1 MQPTLFLGASVWDG
15 SGAPAYRADVLVDGG
30 KIKSISKNLG
40 QLNAADAYKIDANG
54 ATLMPGMVEGHSHLS
69 FDNITSGQDLGLCP
83 PEEQTLTTAR
93 NAKKLLDA
101 GFTSC
106 FSAGSAK
113 MRLDVAVR
121 NEVNKGNFPGPRI
134 RACSPEIVVT
144 GGLGD
149 DSLLHFPR
157 LGPSLIA
164 DGPDEITKTVRLAC
178 REGCDNIKL
187 DVSGDPFTPQSA
199 AHETPMSFEEIKAAT
214 DVAHGLGRKV
224 VAHAR
229 SAESVKRCLR
239 AKVDVLYHTE
249 LMDSEAL
256 DMMEAAKDWVFV
268 GPTVG
273 LFHTMVHNGAPF
285 GLSPQVISAMG
296 VDTLLEANART
307 HTELRKRGVRHII
320 GGDYGLPWN
329 PQGTQSKD
337 IEYFVKYFG
346 YTPAEALKCAT
357 WNGGQL
363 MAKAGDA
370 GSIGKIAEGFLAD
383 LLLVDGDPVAD
394 LTLLNDQKRLLV
406 IMKEGSVYKDHATA
420 QQRKQAAE

>member
-1 MQPTLFLGASVWDG
+1 MEKTLFLGASVWDG
-15 SGAPAYRADVLVDGG
+15 SGAAAYRADVLVEGG
-30 KIKSISKNLG
+30 KVKTISRNLG
-40 QLNAADAYKIDANG
+40 QLNAADARKIDASG
-54 ATLMPGMVEGHSHLS
+54 QTLIPGMVEGHSHLS

-93 NAKKLLDA
+93 NAKKLIDA

-149 DSLLHFPR
+149 DNLLHYPR
-157 LGPSLIA
+157 LAPSLIA
-164 DGPDEITKTVRLAC
+164 DGVDEITKTVRLAC
-178 REGCDNIKL
+178 REGVDNIKL

-199 AHETPMSFEEIKAAT
+199 SHETPMSFEEIKAAV

-224 VAHAR
+224 VAHSR

-239 AKVDVLYHTE
+239 AGVDVLYHCE
-249 LMDSEAL
+249 LMDSEAF
-256 DMMEAAKDWVFV
+256 DMLEAAKDKVFV

-273 LFHTMVHNGAPF
+273 LFHTMVHNGARF
-285 GLSPQVISAMG
+285 GLTPQVISAMG
-296 VDTLLEANART
+296 VDKLLEENQRS
-307 HTELRKRGVRHII
+307 HTEMRKRGIRHVI

-329 PQGTQSKD
+329 PQGSQAKD
-337 IEYFVKYFG
+337 IGYFVKYFG

-357 WNGGQL
+357 WNGGQM

-370 GSIGKIAEGFLAD
+370 GPIGKIEECYLAD
-383 LLLVDGDPVAD
+383 LVLVDGDPVAD
-394 LTLLNDQKRLLV
+394 LTLLNDTNRLTV
-406 IMKEGSVYKDHATA
+406 IMKEGSLHKDQSSP